1 MSSNFIP
8 DIVLQDNTNQRL
20 PCVLVLDGS
29 TSMSGDRIDE
39 LNKGLK
45 VLENELKEDDI
56 ACQRVQLLVIRV
68 GGHEEV
74 DIIAD
79 WTDAIDFQAPMI
91 EANGTTPLGKGVD
104 LALKKIEEQ
113 KRNYRQHQIQYNRP
127 WLFIFTDGE
136 PNDGRWE
143 QVAAAAVKAETDKKV
158 VIFCIG
164 TEGANFDKLS
174 KFSTRSPLMLNG
186 LQFEELFLWLS
197 KSASSTSK
205 AAAGEVSQL
214 APVDWGSVPT

>member
-1 MSSNFIP
+1 
-8 DIVLQDNTNQRL
+8 
-20 PCVLVLDGS
+20 VLDGS
-29 TSMSGDRIDE
+29 TSMRGAPIEE

-45 VLENELKEDDI
+45 VLENELKQDDV

-68 GGHEEV
+68 GGLEEAE
-74 DIIAD
+74 IISD
-79 WTDAIDFQAPMI
+79 WTDAIDFSAPII
-91 EANGTTPLGKGVD
+91 EANGMTPLGKGVS

-113 KRNYRQHQIQYNRP
+113 KVNYRQHQIQYNRP

-136 PNDGRWE
+136 PNDGDWE
-143 QVAAAAVKAETDKKV
+143 KAAAASVKAEQDNKAV
-158 VIFCIG
+158 VFCIG

-174 KFSTRSPLMLNG
+174 KFSSRTAMKLDG

-205 AAAGEVSQL
+205 AAVGEVAQL
-214 APVDWGSVPT
+214 AAPDWGSVPT